1 MGEIKIWYNNGDLRK
16 PGDTLSLSIPTL
28 WDNFTFVSVPFVH
41 MVKPM
46 SFSKFLFFSVCFEG
60 FLHSYNLYIHLL
72 LHIGNI

>member
-41 MVKPM
+41 MVKPVI
-46 SFSKFLFFSVCFEG
+46 FKILI
-60 FLHSYNLYIHLL
+60 L
-72 LHIGNI
+72 